1 MLKMNPFTLF
11 ELLGEPQFQTGFVI
25 GLIALAAILIVRKA
39 GWFLAWG
46 IAALAALAWTGVLR
60 SSPGVPSWAIPAAVL
75 TVLAAAVSFYAIMRR
90 VPAWAAGIAF
100 ALWVLGVW
108 GTVPD
113 TERAAVTMGTT
124 AALLP
129 GLWPGLKLRVR
140 WEGIVVAAAALAFV
154 AVMDGAGRSTAIAG
168 SLGMVGMPLAAA
180 GASRWLRPG
189 ARLSPVGFVGAMAL
203 NVVVCG
209 RVGGQAYNVEST
221 WIIAVLSALVTGAG
235 LVLVTGEDQAKR
247 SREESTRPGP

>member
-1 MLKMNPFTLF
+1 MLKMNPLTLL

-25 GLIALAAILIVRKA
+25 GLIALAALLIVRKA

-46 IAALAALAWTGVLR
+46 LAALAALTWTGFLR
-60 SSPGVPSWAIPAAVL
+60 SSPEVPSWAIPAAAL
-75 TVLAAAVSFYAIMRR
+75 TVMASAVSFYAIMRR

-129 GLWPGLKLRVR
+129 GLWPGLRY
-140 WEGIVVAAAALAFV
+140 AS
-154 AVMDGAGRSTAIAG
+154 AGRES
-168 SLGMVGMPLAAA
+168 SSP
-180 GASRWLRPG
+180 RP
-189 ARLSPVGFVGAMAL
+189 
-203 NVVVCG
+203 
-209 RVGGQAYNVEST
+209 
-221 WIIAVLSALVTGAG
+221 
-235 LVLVTGEDQAKR
+235 R
-247 SREESTRPGP
+247 SRSSPSWTG

>member
-1 MLKMNPFTLF
+1 MLKMNPLTLF
-11 ELLGEPQFQTGFVI
+11 ELFGAPEFQTGFMI
-25 GLIALAAILIVRKA
+25 GLLALAAILVVRKA

-46 IAALAALAWTGVLR
+46 LAAFAALAWIGILR
-60 SSPGVPSWAIPAAVL
+60 SSPGIPSWAIPAAAL
-75 TVLAAAVSFYAIMRR
+75 TVLAAAISFYVVMRR

-129 GLWPGLKLRVR
+129 GLWPGLKVRVG
-140 WEGIVVAAAALAFV
+140 WEGIIVAAAALAFV
-154 AVMDGAGRSTAIAG
+154 AVTDGVGRHAAIAG

-180 GASRWLRPG
+180 GACRWLRPG
-189 ARLSPVGFVGAMAL
+189 VRLSPVAFVGAMAL

-209 RVGGQAYNVEST
+209 RIGGQAFTVEYA

-235 LVLVTGEDQAKR
+235 LVLVTGEDRTKR
-247 SREESTRPGP
+247 SRG